1 MGVKERRERE
11 KSETRDKILDAA
23 RELFVAEGYEGVS
36 MRKVAEKIE
45 YSPTAIYVHFADKN
59 ELFHELCREDFARL
73 QEVMK
78 SAEMPADP
86 IERLRQVGRSYIDFG
101 RRFPNHYIFMFM
113 TPHPPH
119 ELDEEDRE
127 IVGNP
132 EVDAY
137 AMLKWSVQ
145 QAIDAGRFREQ
156 IQDAELISQTLWAA
170 VHGVISLN
178 IAKCKD
184 PWVEWRPL
192 AERAELMLDITL
204 RGLMNSSASAPHEE
218 KSIAKQAT
226 SGTSDEG
233 PFTADLPTEEK

>member
-23 RELFVAEGYEGVS
+23 RELFVTEGYDGVS

-59 ELFHELCREDFARL
+59 KLFHELCRADFAHL
-73 QEVMK
+73 QEVMT
-78 SAEMPADP
+78 SAKMPLDP
-86 IERLRQVGRSYIDFG
+86 IERLRQIGRNYIEFG
-101 RRFPNHYIFMFM
+101 LRYPNHYVFMFM
-113 TPHPPH
+113 TPHPEH
-119 ELDEEDRE
+119 EPDEEDRE
-127 IVGNP
+127 IMGNP

-137 AMLKWSVQ
+137 ALLKLAVQ
-145 QAIDAGRFREQ
+145 HAIDAGRFREELA
-156 IQDAELISQTLWAA
+156 DAELISQTLWAA

-192 AERAELMLDITL
+192 AERAELMLDVTL
-204 RGLMNSSASAPHEE
+204 RGLLRQAPSPSSTGNTRAGAGS
-218 KSIAKQAT
+218 
-226 SGTSDEG
+226 EG
-233 PFTADLPTEEK
+233 K